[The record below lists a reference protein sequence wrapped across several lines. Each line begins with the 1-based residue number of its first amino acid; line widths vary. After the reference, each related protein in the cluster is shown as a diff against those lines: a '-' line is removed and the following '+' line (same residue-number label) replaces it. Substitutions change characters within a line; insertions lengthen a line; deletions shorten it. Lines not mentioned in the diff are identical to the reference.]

1 MRKILYILCFLTTC
15 NTIPTFAQIDTD
27 RMMIIG
33 RNALYFEDYV
43 LAIQYF
49 NQIIKAKPYL
59 SEPYYYRAIGKYSLD
74 DLKGAEQDITKAL
87 EINPYFVEGYNLR
100 GVIRQKLGLTA
111 EAEQDYNK
119 GLEYNPE
126 NINLLVNKGIAQI
139 NGKRYE
145 EAIQTYNEVIR
156 LSPKLVSAYLN
167 RGHAKLS
174 MNDTIGGLDDFTL
187 AIKANPLIPD
197 GYASRAIVHYQMNN
211 FDEALNDLSKAI
223 ELRPD
228 DARFYMNRGVIR
240 YQLDDLRGTVEDFDR
255 VIELEPRNAL
265 AYSNRGILR
274 AQIGDINRAIED
286 FTRVIALN
294 RDDILSVYHRALL
307 YIQIKEWGAALRD
320 LNVVADH
327 YPDFGPVYEN
337 RSYVKQ
343 MLGDNYGAELD
354 YGTFVKLELQRR
366 ADSGKAEDA
375 LASSGNASN
384 PGSTAQGGRTGR
396 SDKSSDKDS
405 DNKDQGK
412 SAKRKAT
419 RNESDKDIRN
429 YDKIAVLDDFGNE
442 PDNTIATNPLRG
454 RIQDRNIIIDME
466 PVFCISFY
474 PGDILVHRLR
484 YFNLSVDSINRHN
497 PVDKTLKI
505 TNAELE
511 VDRDRAAEVF
521 AMINQINDKLA
532 TADDSEKALLYFIR
546 GTLYNAVLNLSNAM
560 DDYNRVLAIEPD
572 NTLALFNRA
581 YTRFRTVETIRS
593 IEAES
598 PAVPV
603 IRTPGISQTT
613 SPLSTAE
620 ERRILDYDLI
630 EKDLERVLELDP
642 KFSFA
647 HYNLGML
654 RAIQK
659 DYQGAIDHFTE
670 AINANPDF
678 AEAWYNRGLTN
689 IYLENDSTGTLD
701 LSKAGELGIFK
712 AYNVIKRYGVSS
724 EGEEE
729 E

>member
-1 MRKILYILCFLTTC
+1 MRNILYTLCFLITF
-15 NTIPTFAQIDTD
+15 NTLPTHAQIDTD

-87 EINPYFVEGYNLR
+87 EINPYYVEGYNLR

-197 GYASRAIVHYQMNN
+197 GYANRAIVYYQMNN
-211 FDEALNDLSKAI
+211 FEESLNDLNKAI

-228 DARFYMNRGVIR
+228 DARFFMNRGIIR

-255 VIELEPRNAL
+255 VIELEPRNTL

-274 AQIGDINRAIED
+274 AQVGDINRAIED

-294 RDDILSVYHRALL
+294 RDDILPVYHRALL

-327 YPDFGPVYEN
+327 YPEFGPVYEN
-337 RSYVKQ
+337 RSYVKR

-354 YGTFVKLELQRR
+354 YGTLLKLELQRR
-366 ADSGKAEDA
+366 EDSGKPEDT
-375 LASSGNASN
+375 LGNTTQ
-384 PGSTAQGGRTGR
+384 GSKSGR
-396 SDKSSDKDS
+396 SDKSSDKNS
-405 DNKDQGK
+405 DKKDQGK
-412 SAKRKAT
+412 TTKRKAT

-484 YFNLSVDSINRHN
+484 YFNLSVDSINRNN

-521 AMINQINDKLA
+521 TMISLINEKLTTAEDSDKAM
-532 TADDSEKALLYFIR
+532 LYFIR

-560 DDYNRVLAIEPD
+560 DDFNKVLAIEPD
-572 NTLALFNRA
+572 NVLALFNRA
-581 YTRFRTVETIRS
+581 YTRFRTVETIRN

-598 PAVPV
+598 PSVPV
-603 IRTPGISQTT
+603 IKTPGITQVT
-613 SPLSTAE
+613 SPLSSAE
-620 ERRILDYDLI
+620 DRRILDYDLI
-630 EKDLERVLELDP
+630 EKDLDRILELDP
-642 KFSFA
+642 GFSFA

-659 DYQGAIDHFTE
+659 DYQGAIDHFSE
-670 AINANPDF
+670 AINANPEF
-678 AEAWYNRGLTN
+678 AEAWFNRGLTN

-729 E
+729 